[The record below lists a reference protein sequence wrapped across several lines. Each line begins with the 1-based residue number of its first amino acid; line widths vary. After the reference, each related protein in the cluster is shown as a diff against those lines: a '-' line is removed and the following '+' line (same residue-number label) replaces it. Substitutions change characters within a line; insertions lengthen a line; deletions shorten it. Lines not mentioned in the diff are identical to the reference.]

1 MALRGREA
9 VRLEPRRRGR
19 LPWPALGALLLAA
32 LVGAGAVLWIRVGPE
47 PVVTIGSDL
56 PGIGPRTVVTSVAE
70 AGGRGLGSI
79 RVELVQEGE
88 STLLAERINRP
99 PGAWSLGGSPVTE
112 ATLEVEVGRESTP
125 DLVEG
130 EATVRVTVERPGTL
144 LRRPSPRVAE
154 LVLPVRFRPPELGA
168 VRVTATPTQAGSGV
182 LRYLVGE
189 SATESGVE
197 AGDYRFPGHPLPGG
211 GPGERFVLFGVP
223 YDSADPSLFRL
234 VARDEL
240 GNEASARFLGAVE
253 PSPLR
258 SSTIRLSD
266 GFMARVV
273 PAIMSRTPELEDRG
287 SLLDNYLMLN
297 RDLRR
302 MNAER
307 LIEIA
312 SRSAPRQLW
321 SGPFRQMPNTQV
333 MDRFA
338 TRRQYLYEGRVVD
351 TQDHLGFD
359 LASRVQDDV
368 PAANSGVIAM
378 TEYLGIYGN
387 TVIVDHGYGLQ
398 TLYSHLSRIDVET
411 GQEVEAGERLGLSGE
426 TGMAGG
432 DHLHFAVLLGGLP
445 VDPLEWFD
453 AKWIRDHVGGVL
465 PLEGSG

>member
-1 MALRGREA
+1 MAA
-9 VRLEPRRRGR
+9 IVVV
-19 LPWPALGALLLAA
+19 A
-32 LVGAGAVLWIRVGPE
+32 LVAAGAVLWIRVGPE
-47 PVVTIGSDL
+47 PVVTIRSDL

-79 RVELVQEGE
+79 RVELIQGE
-88 STLLAERINRP
+88 ESVLLEERRHRA
-99 PGAWSLGGSPVTE
+99 PGPWSLGGNPVVE
-112 ATLEVEVGRESTP
+112 AMVEVEVGREPTP
-125 DLVEG
+125 SLVEG
-130 EATVRVTVERPGTL
+130 EATVRVTVDRPGTP
-144 LRRPSPRVAE
+144 LRRPRPRVVE
-154 LVLPVRFRPPELGA
+154 LALPVRFQPPELNS
-168 VRVTATPTQAGSGV
+168 VRVTATPTQSGSGV
-182 LRYLVGE
+182 LRYLVGD
-189 SATESGVE
+189 SAVESGVE
-197 AGDYRFPGHPLPGG
+197 VGGYRFPGHPLPGG
-211 GPGERFVLFGVP
+211 GPRERFVLFGVP
-223 YDSADPSLFRL
+223 YDSADPSPFRL

-240 GNEASARFLGAVE
+240 GNEASVRFLREVE

-297 RDLRR
+297 GDLRR

-307 LIEIA
+307 LVEVA
-312 SRSAPRQLW
+312 SGSAPRQLW
-321 SGPFRQMPNTQV
+321 SGAFLQMRNTQV

-359 LASRVQDDV
+359 LASRARDDV
-368 PAANSGVIAM
+368 PAANSGVVVM

-398 TLYSHLSRIDVET
+398 TFYSHLSRIDVEV
-411 GQEVEAGERLGLSGE
+411 GQAVDGGRRLGLSGE
-426 TGMAGG
+426 TGLAGG

-453 AKWIRDHVGGVL
+453 AKWIRDHVGAVL
-465 PLEGSG
+465 PLRGSG

>member
-1 MALRGREA
+1 MAA
-9 VRLEPRRRGR
+9 IVVV
-19 LPWPALGALLLAA
+19 A
-32 LVGAGAVLWIRVGPE
+32 LVAAGAVLWIRVGPE
-47 PVVTIGSDL
+47 PVVTIRSDL

-79 RVELVQEGE
+79 RVELIQGE
-88 STLLAERINRP
+88 ESVLLEERSHRA
-99 PGAWSLGGSPVTE
+99 PGPWSLGGNPVAE
-112 ATLEVEVGRESTP
+112 AMVETEVGREPTP
-125 DLVEG
+125 SLVEG
-130 EATVRVTVERPGTL
+130 EATVRVTVDRPGTL
-144 LRRPSPRVAE
+144 LRRPRPRVVE
-154 LVLPVRFRPPELGA
+154 LALPVRFQPPELNS
-168 VRVTATPTQAGSGV
+168 VRVTATPTQSGSGV
-182 LRYLVGE
+182 LRYLVGD
-189 SATESGVE
+189 SAVESGVE
-197 AGDYRFPGHPLPGG
+197 VGGYRFPGHPLPGG
-211 GPGERFVLFGVP
+211 GPRERFVLFGVP
-223 YDSADPSLFRL
+223 YDSADPSPFRL

-240 GNEASARFLGAVE
+240 GNEASVRFLREVE

-297 RDLRR
+297 GDLRQ

-307 LIEIA
+307 LVEVA
-312 SRSAPRQLW
+312 SGSAPRQLW
-321 SGPFRQMPNTQV
+321 SGAFLQMRNTQV
-333 MDRFA
+333 MDQFA

-368 PAANSGVIAM
+368 PAANSGVVVM

-398 TLYSHLSRIDVET
+398 TLYSHLSRIDVEV
-411 GQEVEAGERLGLSGE
+411 GQAVDAGQRLGLSGE
-426 TGMAGG
+426 TGLAGG

-453 AKWIRDHVGGVL
+453 AKWIRDHVGAVL
-465 PLEGSG
+465 PLQGSG

>member
-1 MALRGREA
+1 MAAIL
-9 VRLEPRRRGR
+9 V
-19 LPWPALGALLLAA
+19 AA
-32 LVGAGAVLWIRVGPE
+32 LVAAGAVLWVRVGPE
-47 PVVTIGSDL
+47 PVVTIRSDL

-79 RVELVQEGE
+79 RVELIQGGE
-88 STLLAERINRP
+88 SVLLEERSHRP
-99 PGAWSLGGSPVTE
+99 PGPWSLGGNPVSET
-112 ATLEVEVGRESTP
+112 TLEVEVGRVPTP
-125 DLVEG
+125 SLAEG

-144 LRRPSPRVAE
+144 LRRPRPRVAE
-154 LVLPVRFRPPELGA
+154 LTLPVRFRPPELNS
-168 VRVTATPTQAGSGV
+168 VRVTATPTQSGSGV
-182 LRYLVGE
+182 LRYLVGD
-189 SATESGVE
+189 SAVESGVE
-197 AGDYRFPGHPLPGG
+197 AGPYRFPGYPLPGG
-211 GPGERFVLFGVP
+211 GPQERFVLFGVP

-240 GNEASARFLGAVE
+240 GNEASVRFLREVE

-287 SLLDNYLMLN
+287 SLLENYLMLN
-297 RDLRR
+297 GDLRR

-307 LIEIA
+307 LVEVA
-312 SRSAPRQLW
+312 SSSVPRQLW
-321 SGPFRQMPNTQV
+321 SGPFLQMRNTQV
-333 MDRFA
+333 MDQFA
-338 TRRQYLYEGRVVD
+338 TRRQYVYEGRVVD

-368 PAANSGVIAM
+368 PAANSGVVVM
-378 TEYLGIYGN
+378 TEYFGIYGN

-398 TLYSHLSRIDVET
+398 TLYSHLSRIDVEAGQSVDT
-411 GQEVEAGERLGLSGE
+411 GQRLGLSGE
-426 TGMAGG
+426 TGLAGG

-453 AKWIRDHVGGVL
+453 AKWIRDHVGAVL
-465 PLEGSG
+465 PLQGSG

>member
-1 MALRGREA
+1 MAAIL
-9 VRLEPRRRGR
+9 VV
-19 LPWPALGALLLAA
+19 A
-32 LVGAGAVLWIRVGPE
+32 LVVGGAVLWIRVGPE
-47 PVVTIGSDL
+47 PVVTIRSDL
-56 PGIGPRTVVTSVAE
+56 PGIGPSTVVTSVAE

-79 RVELVQEGE
+79 RVELIQGE
-88 STLLAERINRP
+88 ESVLLEERSHRA
-99 PGAWSLGGSPVTE
+99 PGPWSLGGNPVAE
-112 ATLEVEVGRESTP
+112 ATLEVEVGRVPTP
-125 DLVEG
+125 GLVEG

-144 LRRPSPRVAE
+144 LRRPRPRVAE
-154 LVLPVRFRPPELGA
+154 LTLPVRFQPPELNS
-168 VRVTATPTQAGSGV
+168 VRVAATPTQSGSGV
-182 LRYLVGE
+182 LRYLVGD
-189 SATESGVE
+189 SAVESGVE
-197 AGDYRFPGHPLPGG
+197 VGPYRFPGHQLPGG
-211 GPGERFVLFGVP
+211 GPRERFVLFGVP
-223 YDSADPSLFRL
+223 YDSADPSPFRL

-240 GNEASARFLGAVE
+240 GNEASVRFLRAVE

-258 SSTIRLSD
+258 SSTIRLSE

-297 RDLRR
+297 GDLRQ

-307 LIEIA
+307 LVEIA
-312 SRSAPRQLW
+312 SGSAPHQLW
-321 SGPFRQMPNTQV
+321 SGAFLQMRNTQV

-368 PAANSGVIAM
+368 PAANSGVVVM

-398 TLYSHLSRIDVET
+398 TLYSHLSRIDVEV
-411 GQEVEAGERLGLSGE
+411 GQPVDAGQRLGLSGE
-426 TGMAGG
+426 TGLAGG

-453 AKWIRDHVGGVL
+453 AKWIRDHVGAVL
-465 PLEGSG
+465 PLQGSG